1 MKKGNFYTFN
11 CNTTSG
17 KSEGAFNIYQARN
30 GGIVLLLGDAITF
43 LTIANLHDLR
53 IDVSELNDFGQE
65 DFRNYYDIRH
75 TFNPPNYGPI
85 EILREEATH
94 PEGWKEFDTSSDRAL
109 EHQKEMF
116 PSIYDMCQQLSVN
129 PLGEFPLKAQ
139 DSLDKAIIRMD
150 DNEIKLLWFAAS
162 GKENK
167 YLTLAEE
174 MYPNKPHSKP
184 YNIQHNAF
192 TITNR

>member
-53 IDVSELNDFGQE
+53 IDVSELNNFSQE

-85 EILREEATH
+85 EIVREEATH
-94 PEGWKEFDTSSDRAL
+94 PEGWKEFDTTSDG
-109 EHQKEMF
+109 M
-116 PSIYDMCQQLSVN
+116 P
-129 PLGEFPLKAQ
+129 PLIQ
-139 DSLDKAIIRMD
+139 
-150 DNEIKLLWFAAS
+150 
-162 GKENK
+162 GKK
-167 YLTLAEE
+167 
-174 MYPNKPHSKP
+174 
-184 YNIQHNAF
+184 YNILSIPPSDPYYAF
-192 TITNR
+192 WADGQLNDVIYNGQIDGRYMFGTTTLLYKGFTYEPAK